1 MVSQEDDVRRAGLS
15 FLFKL
20 TQNGREIV
28 LLEYWKYTSLTI
40 MLADIQNQLWNL
52 IIPPRSDLDCGHF
65 GEADV
70 DTLLLFCKIPPSPR
84 FFSHLQSAQH
94 EY

>member
-1 MVSQEDDVRRAGLS
+1 
-15 FLFKL
+15 
-20 TQNGREIV
+20 
-28 LLEYWKYTSLTI
+28 

-52 IIPPRSDLDCGHF
+52 IIPPHSDLDCGHF

-70 DTLLLFCKIPPSPR
+70 DTLLLFCKIPPSPQ